1 MDMTQK
7 IPTRNSLGAGF
18 EELQGSWRWFGS
30 LGIGLICLGFVCI
43 IGDVTATLKTM
54 VAFGWLLELG
64 GLVAIVQAFRT
75 RTWNGIFLYLLTAV
89 LRCLVGYLLI
99 GYPRDGEF
107 SLILLIASLFIVGG
121 MFRVIGAA
129 VLRFPSWGWVGLSG
143 AISVALGVIVLV
155 ELPVSSLLFIGL
167 AIGVDFTIDGSALV
181 ALSASLRGRPIGRS
195 SAVT

>member
-1 MDMTQK
+1 MKQK
-7 IPTRNSLGAGF
+7 ILARNSLGAGF
-18 EELQGSWRWFGS
+18 EELQGSWRWFVS

-43 IGDVTATLKTM
+43 VGDVTETLRTM
-54 VAFGWLLELG
+54 LAFGWLLVLG
-64 GLVAIVQAFRT
+64 GLVALVQAFHT
-75 RTWNGIFLYLLTAV
+75 RTWNGFFLYLLTGV
-89 LRCLVGYLLI
+89 LRCLIGYLLI
-99 GYPRDGEF
+99 GYPREGEF

-181 ALSASLRGRPIGRS
+181 ALSASLRGRPTGRS
-195 SAVT
+195 SAVA